1 MLFIIPLRALFH
13 VVLAF
18 ICYMHYISLLP
29 PTPSWL
35 QVFMGRK
42 EKGCYLGKTAHIW
55 GTLGRFVK
63 GFES

>member
-1 MLFIIPLRALFH
+1 MLFIILLRALFH